1 MSNNF
6 TDNDFVYTTA
16 KDGDI
21 RSGGFALKSTLISNN
36 IPIMQTGGTIDAMMN
51 KDNSTSNNVFNIF
64 QDRAVPIGLFNQ
76 HGGKSKNNS
85 DSCDKDVDINNTKYI
100 NDDIYN
106 KLLKMAEVDGKI
118 SRIQTRKNRKRHRV
132 SENNKEGD
140 VDKPEDNKPPKN
152 KLTKTK
158 KNVKM

>member
-6 TDNDFVYTTA
+6 TDNDFVYTTT

-21 RSGGFALKSTLISNN
+21 RSGGFTLKSTLIGNGL
-36 IPIMQTGGTIDAMMN
+36 PIMQTGGSIDANGVGNN
-51 KDNSTSNNVFNIF
+51 KVFNIF

-118 SRIQTRKNRKRHRV
+118 SRVQTRKNRKRPRIL
-132 SENNKEGD
+132 EDNKEVY
-140 VDKPEDNKPPKN
+140 VDKTEDNKPPKN

-158 KNVKM
+158 KNVKNLMI